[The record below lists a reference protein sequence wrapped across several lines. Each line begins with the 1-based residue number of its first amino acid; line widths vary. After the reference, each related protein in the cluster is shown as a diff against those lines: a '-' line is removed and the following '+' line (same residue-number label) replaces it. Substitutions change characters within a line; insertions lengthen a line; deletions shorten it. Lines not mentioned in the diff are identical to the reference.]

1 MDSGDAAAALMPV
14 RFNREFAFRYGVVER
29 LTPLVRRVVARNPGP
44 FTFHGTATFIIG
56 NRKVAVIDPG
66 PALPAHVDALV
77 TGLKG
82 ESVSHIIATHT
93 HADHS
98 PACRLL
104 QEKTGAPTYGFGP
117 HGASSGGTAERG
129 VDREFIPDNILGD
142 GGVLSA
148 LDWHL
153 RAIHTPGHCS
163 NHICL
168 ALPEENTLFC
178 GDQLMA
184 WSTTVIL
191 PPDGSVTD
199 YLASLEVLK
208 KRPETIYR
216 PTHGAAIE
224 KPHAHIEQVIAHRLH
239 RIEQVFD
246 AVASGLGDIPSMR
259 VRIYHGLDRAL
270 NAGAELSILG
280 SLHYLVEQGRVIADS
295 ERADSEGADSKGA
308 AGAVYHPAG

>member
-1 MDSGDAAAALMPV
+1 M
-14 RFNREFAFRYGVVER
+14 
-29 LTPLVRRVVARNPGP
+29 
-44 FTFHGTATFIIG
+44 
-56 NRKVAVIDPG
+56 
-66 PALPAHVDALV
+66 DALV
-77 TGLKG
+77 AGLQG
-82 ESVSHIIATHT
+82 ETVSTSSQPT
-93 HADHS
+93 PTPTTRR
-98 PACRLL
+98 PAGCSRKKPARRL
-104 QEKTGAPTYGFGP
+104 TVSGPTAPV
-117 HGASSGGTAERG
+117 SGGAAERG

-259 VRIYHGLDRAL
+259 ARIYHGLDRAL

-280 SLHYLVEQGRVIADS
+280 SLYYLVEQGRVIADS
-295 ERADSEGADSKGA
+295 ERA
-308 AGAVYHPAG
+308 VYHPAD